1 MFRII
6 MTVFYLGVTVSG
18 LSQTSITFRI
28 NMTDPYKKGL
38 LDTVAGDR
46 VLLGGSFC
54 DWTGFD
60 YMLEDKD
67 GDLVFSGDVILEGD
81 TGTVI
86 EYKYAVLNPD
96 GKVFYETKA
105 NPDNL
110 PYGNRILT
118 IGGEPVDPPTGV
130 YITNPYRLGSIGLE
144 VKFPVDELQEDFLK
158 VRQTLEENHG
168 CIYAFTSKEAFDSL
182 FDHQYRLIDRPMSPS
197 EYFRVLT
204 PLTEKVG
211 CGHTNLWMPVDFWDM
226 DPDNLFPLQIR
237 ILEGHVVV
245 SGSYTD
251 SVQVPVGSIIHK
263 INNRSAMDI
272 YREMK
277 ANYSADG
284 YNPNFKRTSGEQRFP
299 MIYARRFGFPD
310 EYRVQYTIPG
320 AEIKEEIILN
330 PATLQAVRKVVFGTH
345 DDPELS
351 LKLLEENNTAIMT
364 INTFIYYD
372 RVDYFKGFLDSCFT
386 LIKEK
391 NMKNLILDL
400 RKNDG
405 GDPFCSVPLFSYLE
419 HEPVPYFAE
428 PYGRYAEFS
437 NPIPLAEK
445 RFTGNLYTL
454 LDGRCFS
461 TNGHFCALLKYH
473 KIGKFVG
480 TPSGATYTCNA
491 GRDLMVYLNNTR
503 FMLYFGRTPFAVAV
517 EGMDQR
523 EPIKPD
529 YPVQE
534 SIQELLDGR
543 DVYLETVMELIEAG
557 EW

>member
-6 MTVFYLGVTVSG
+6 IAFFSLVVCASSHAQTTV
-18 LSQTSITFRI
+18 TFRV
-28 NMTDPYKKGL
+28 NMTDPFNKGL
-38 LDTVAGDR
+38 LDTVAADR
-46 VLLGGSFC
+46 VLLRGSFC
-54 DWTGFD
+54 DWSGNE
-60 YMLEDKD
+60 YILEDKEK
-67 GDLVFSGDVILEGD
+67 DLIFSGNFIIQGD
-81 TGTVI
+81 TGEVI
-86 EYKYAVLNPD
+86 EYKYAVLKPD

-110 PYGNRILT
+110 PYGNRTLA
-118 IGGEPVDPPTGV
+118 IGSETGDPPVGT

-144 VKFPVDELQEDFLK
+144 VRFPVDELQEDFLK
-158 VRQTLEENHG
+158 VRQTLEDNHG
-168 CIYAFTSKEAFDSL
+168 CMYRYTPKEEFDSL
-182 FDHQYRLIDRPMSPS
+182 FDRQYRLIDHPMSPN
-197 EYFRVLT
+197 EFFKIIT

-211 CGHTNLWMPVDFWDM
+211 CGHTNLWMPGDFWDM
-226 DPDNLFPLQIR
+226 EPENLFPLQIR
-237 ILEGHVVV
+237 ILERHMVV

-251 SVQVPVGSIIHK
+251 SVQVPVGSIIHT
-263 INNRSAMDI
+263 INNRPARDI
-272 YREMK
+272 YHEMT

-284 YNPNFKRTSGEQRFP
+284 YNSNFKRTSVEQRFP

-310 EYRVQYTIPG
+310 EYRVQYTMPG
-320 AEIKEEIILN
+320 AETKEEIILN
-330 PATLQAVRKVVFGTH
+330 PATLQSVRSIVFGTH
-345 DDPELS
+345 DVPELS
-351 LKLLEENNTAIMT
+351 LKLLEEKSTAIMT

-372 RVDYFKGFLDSCFT
+372 RVGYFKGFLDSCFT

-428 PYGRYAEFS
+428 PYGRYAEFA
-437 NPIPLAEK
+437 NPIPLADK

-473 KIGKFVG
+473 RIGKFVG
-480 TPSGATYTCNA
+480 TESGATYTCNA

-503 FMLYFGRTPFAVAV
+503 FMLYFGRSPFAVAV
-517 EGMDQR
+517 QGMDQR

-529 YPVQE
+529 YPVHE
-534 SIQELLDGR
+534 TIRDLLDGR
-543 DVYLETVMELIEAG
+543 DVYMETAMELIKAG
-557 EW
+557 IH